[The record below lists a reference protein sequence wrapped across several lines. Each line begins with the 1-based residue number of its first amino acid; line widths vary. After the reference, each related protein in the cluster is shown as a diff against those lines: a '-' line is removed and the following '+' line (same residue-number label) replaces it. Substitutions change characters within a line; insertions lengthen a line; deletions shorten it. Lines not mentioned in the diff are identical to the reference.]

1 MYVRTVPPTDLNRN
15 TEWFTYPGVWTT
27 YLSILF
33 ISWLLVLSLF
43 NCSSGMAWTLV
54 HLSHFFVTY
63 HFFHWKKGTPFAD
76 DQGIYN
82 GLTWWEQIDNGKQ
95 LTRNRKFLT
104 VVPVVLSYEF
114 IIVSG
119 LRISITE
126 NFSVVQGASHNF
138 YHRHLSTHLAC
149 QVGFLYNRKMKL
161 YRNLKGMSI
170 GDCF

>member
-1 MYVRTVPPTDLNRN
+1 MVRN
-15 TEWFTYPGVWTT
+15 TH
-27 YLSILF
+27 YLIA
-33 ISWLLVLSLF
+33 
-43 NCSSGMAWTLV
+43 SSGSAYRLV
-54 HLSHFFVTY
+54 YFYS
-63 HFFHWKKGTPFAD
+63 
-76 DQGIYN
+76 
-82 GLTWWEQIDNGKQ
+82 
-95 LTRNRKFLT
+95 
-104 VVPVVLSYEF
+104 SYEF